1 MTPQT
6 PIDGAPLAVHLE
18 GGGADVSRRPRRRA
32 FSSRRVLDRCWR
44 DRRLAIGVVVAAAAG
59 YGVVAGWW
67 TPRGPNNTTQALSAM
82 GLSLA
87 IGLLSGVVLRSRW
100 AILLALVTFAGVFE
114 LVRIDATGA
123 TVDTITLSSE
133 YGVMAFVVGRVFH
146 GTLALL
152 PMAVGVA
159 LGRSWATTHS
169 QTEVSSRS
177 RWGRVGSVV
186 RRAGLVVSTA
196 ALVVLAIALV
206 RPATTDPIL
215 GADGEPLPGSVA
227 ELATVDVGGH
237 DQALLIRGHDTDDP
251 VVLFLAGGPGGSE
264 FGSMSQYAR
273 PLEQDFVVV
282 TWDQLGTGRSTGQ
295 FDPAE
300 TLSVDRAVADTVEVT
315 EYLRDRFDRTD
326 RRSDRLG
333 LAARP

>member
-1 MTPQT
+1 MVDAGGTEQHHPGAVS
-6 PIDGAPLAVHLE
+6 DGTQ
-18 GGGADVSRRPRRRA
+18 PR
-32 FSSRRVLDRCWR
+32 V
-44 DRRLAIGVVVAAAAG
+44 
-59 YGVVAGWW
+59 
-67 TPRGPNNTTQALSAM
+67 
-82 GLSLA
+82 
-87 IGLLSGVVLRSRW
+87 GLLSGVVLRSRW
-100 AILLALVTFAGVFE
+100 ALLLALVTFAGVFE
-114 LVRIDATGA
+114 LARIDATGA

-146 GTLALL
+146 GILALL

-159 LGRSWATTHS
+159 LGRSWARRNA
-169 QTEVSSRS
+169 QTDVSSRS

-264 FGSMSQYAR
+264 FGSMSQSRDPSSRTSSSHLGSVGNRPVHRTVRPGWDAELRPSGRRHRRGHRVPPR
-273 PLEQDFVVV
+273 PL
-282 TWDQLGTGRSTGQ
+282 R
-295 FDPAE
+295 P
-300 TLSVDRAVADTVEVT
+300 
-315 EYLRDRFDRTD
+315 
-326 RRSDRLG
+326 RRSSL
-333 LAARP
+333 